1 MFKASTSSSLG
12 VKYFSRFRERGM
24 LLVEIILSALFL
36 LAAAVGAAYF
46 FAQTKVTM
54 SSSSQV
60 MSCQT
65 ISKQALENTVSL
77 GSRLYGYH
85 INNSDN
91 DLKYNPLFI
100 KASGTNVVDVGD
112 GSYLGRS
119 SAKFPPQMYQDLFTN
134 LVGIAT
140 PSSRTSPPNNP
151 LSPQENS
158 GVPLVTLSTNPPEL
172 GTSALI
178 INSVN
183 TLQYLYNSDPAY
195 FDVADSGNPEQWLG
209 KKYEASSMSSGV
221 ISEVLQK
228 YKEKFD
234 LKDLEFYMRVV
245 PIDLETDEL
254 ITSYSNIKCQKAT
267 YDGTTFN
274 TQEYTCPTDSGHTLI
289 LSRPRLLPPE
299 NPGLKL
305 QIAEGLALVGNRNIG
320 FEIKVN
326 LKYKKDEQDFSCE
339 TMRRF
344 SHPNKPITGLL
355 TESNPLTVEVT
366 KLENGTKDLLNDT
379 RKQTSCDTDGGG
391 YKNITLGLD
400 FKEFKRPSGNYR
412 EEFGTVLLC
421 KGKTSC
427 RSDTEDSYGSCNVS
441 ETGWQRCH
449 TFKFEEQNGNTDA
462 KLSAGDELEL
472 TFNNLTENRR
482 YDLSIIE
489 VSMLEWSR
497 ASVELNPNDSS
508 TNIGIDGIDTIR
520 FYIDAKRPEIVSHI
534 IDDDDVGQPTDGGPS
549 RNYGGNPK
557 TNWETPPGSTDKW
570 LQCNQSPV
578 NFIAKIEDQ
587 FIHNLKPC
595 TYEAKRKNG
604 DGEIDIS
611 GNVRN
616 GPFDFR
622 ESKCNARLSNIDHG
636 RQAINSIPHDTC
648 DEGVRKKLVW
658 DTDLPNTFKE
668 KPVASKWFRSTEKIS
683 YNIET
688 KIPAKT
694 RKGKFPKHYSVDCV
708 DKEYDPRT
716 RTDGDGKTLSCKL
729 LTGKTDRDDGCNP
742 EKIGVRYYHVCGDN
756 QCKGAQWGVFVPH
769 QKSCK
774 NVQCEPDLICCD
786 GYGNDCGSVGK
797 EECEKDQ
804 YPHDCSPK
812 RGGGRSYQRKSE
824 CPPLGLYNC
833 GYKVPC
839 YATNPYP
846 KTDVCEA
853 CQGKIET
860 NSCTFTRPF
869 TCHLL
874 GSSTGSSS
882 SFPGICRTDSSYTKS
897 CTITGT
903 CTRWDQCTRDC
914 NCTTDNNGVRTC
926 QTCTYTCCG
935 QYTAPSTGPCSVT
948 FTGNCGPASGGCPR
962 MGVGGGNLSAEKC
975 DVRNPGCQSHLGL
988 GGEGPGNPANP
999 GACSGSQD
1007 GPLPSGAP
1015 PIIQTI
1021 QPDQP
1026 CDSSQRCCTGD
1037 TFCNNPD
1044 NCPPAPPVNG
1054 VCSQTAPW
1062 FCDCGHVP
1070 ECLSCNPIINMQVG
1084 ANGTMTWQCQG
1095 MHGGS
1100 DSPVCS
1106 RGGPACASEEQ
1117 HVCRDSAPVNF
1128 RMEGD
1133 YYKWDC
1139 QGLYGGQIVKIDCKR
1154 ALTDMDPID
1163 GRCAQKCIGEGCAV
1177 GNKTNE
1183 SPDGSTWTCE
1193 GLLRG
1198 ESENCTKNECG
1209 TLINGVCSAT
1219 GCTTGTKRPTESG
1232 WECTGENGGS
1242 NDQCGSGVTCG
1253 KCGKDVVNEC
1263 SSGDLHDEIDTDLEY
1278 RWACRNNPHTVE
1290 ASCGNLKEDRCP
1302 KSKTTSSTTTTTT
1315 TAATATTTTT
1325 TTTAATATTTTTTT
1339 TDEDDEDD
1347 EGGGGSVVVVCGACG
1362 TDVDTCSAG
1371 KYHNDPKNTAEK
1383 IVWTCRN
1390 DPNQKASNCDDKRKV
1405 ECDAPKPPPKI
1416 IGSCESYKG
1425 DSDASCTAGNF
1436 HADPGHTDTQYKW
1449 TCRSIPHTTPNR
1461 EVKCS
1466 GTKPTPVDAVCNNT
1480 SCGGCTGHQSS
1491 SAVSCVSDNCTW
1503 TCHGKDGGKDKACGG
1518 LFPGGCS

>member
-1 MFKASTSSSLG
+1 MSNDFKTSLR
-12 VKYFSRFRERGM
+12 KY
-24 LLVEIILSALFL
+24 
-36 LAAAVGAAYF
+36 
-46 FAQTKVTM
+46 
-54 SSSSQV
+54 
-60 MSCQT
+60 
-65 ISKQALENTVSL
+65 TVSL

-119 SAKFPPQMYQDLFTN
+119 SAKFPPQMYQDLYTN

-245 PIDLETDEL
+245 PIDLETEEL

-299 NPGLKL
+299 NPGLKF

-462 KLSAGDELEL
+462 KLLADDKLEL

-482 YDLSIIE
+482 YDLFIIE

-694 RKGKFPKHYSVDCV
+694 QKGKFPKHYSVDCV

-729 LTGKTDRDDGCNP
+729 LTGKADRDDGCNP

-786 GYGNDCGSVGK
+786 GYKNDCGSVGK

-812 RGGGRSYQRKSE
+812 RGGDRSYQREAE

-839 YATNPYP
+839 YATNPYS

-874 GSSTGSSS
+874 GSSTGSSA

-903 CTRWDQCTRDC
+903 CTRWDQESYDC
-914 NCTTDNNGVRTC
+914 NCRNVNCDSNGQNCTNVC
-926 QTCTYTCCG
+926 NTCTRTVCG
-935 QYTAPSTGPCSVT
+935 QYTAPSTGTCSVT

-962 MGVGGGNLSAEKC
+962 LGVGGGNLSAEKC

-1007 GPLPSGAP
+1007 GPLPPGAP

-1117 HVCRDSAPVNF
+1117 HACRDSAPVNF

-1133 YYKWDC
+1133 YYRWDC
-1139 QGLYGGQIVKIDCKR
+1139 QGLYGGQIVKIPCKR

-1163 GRCAQKCIGEGCAV
+1163 GRCAQKCIGEGCSV

-1183 SPDGSTWTCE
+1183 SSDGSTWTCE

-1209 TLINGVCSAT
+1209 TLINGGCSAT
-1219 GCTTGTKRPTESG
+1219 GCITGTKRPTESG

-1242 NDQCGSGVTCG
+1242 NAQCGSGVTCG
-1253 KCGKDVVNEC
+1253 QCGKDVDEC
-1263 SSGDLHDEIDTDLEY
+1263 SSGNFHNHPPHTDDEY
-1278 RWACRNNPHTVE
+1278 RWTCRNDPHT
-1290 ASCGNLKEDRCP
+1290 ADDSCGGLREDLCTE
-1302 KSKTTSSTTTTTT
+1302 SKGGDCDPNAGCCSEDTCCTGDTHPTNPNCSQCTGTNEYKTE
-1315 TAATATTTTT
+1315 AACKNGIPDDEDCREKTNNCWERFDEEDVPTATTTTT
-1325 TTTAATATTTTTTT
+1325 TTTT
-1339 TDEDDEDD
+1339 D
-1347 EGGGGSVVVVCGACG
+1347 EGGGGGGSVVCGACG
-1362 TDVDTCSAG
+1362 TWSDASNASCSSGDFHGHPDDT
-1371 KYHNDPKNTAEK
+1371 TEK
-1383 IVWTCRN
+1383 FKWTCRN
-1390 DPNQKASNCDDKRKV
+1390 KPHERSDNCNKKREV
-1405 ECDAPKPPPKI
+1405 ECSADKPTQKI
-1416 IGSCESYKG
+1416 IGSCDSYEG
-1425 DSDASCTAGNF
+1425 DSNSSCSAGNF
-1436 HADPGHTDTQYKW
+1436 NAHPGHTDTQYKW
-1449 TCRSIPHTTPNR
+1449 TCRSIPHTSPNR
-1461 EVKCS
+1461 EIECS
-1466 GTKPTPVDAVCNNT
+1466 EAKLTATDVCEPSGSGLQCFPCRGQFQAHNT
-1480 SCGGCTGHQSS
+1480 NVTRVGGGNR
-1491 SAVSCVSDNCTW
+1491 DCTW
-1503 TCHGKDGGKDKACGG
+1503 DCKGTGYRAGETFSCTCMFCNM
-1518 LFPGGCS
+1518 P